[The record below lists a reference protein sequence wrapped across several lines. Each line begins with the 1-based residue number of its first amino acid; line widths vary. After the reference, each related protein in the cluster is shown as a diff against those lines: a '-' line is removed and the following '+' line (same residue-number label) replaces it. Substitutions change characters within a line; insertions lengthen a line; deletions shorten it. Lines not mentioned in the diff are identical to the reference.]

1 VVCVLL
7 LRLLTPRRYPM
18 STEHPSHASAD
29 IAARIERKW
38 ALLVVI
44 ILCVLV
50 AMTIFTGLH
59 WAMMPPSRVE
69 TVRPETL
76 NVSGEFIESN
86 LGSAVEADGSV
97 TVRIVAQQYSF
108 TPQCLLIP
116 TDTPITFRATS
127 ADVVHGFLI
136 TNTNI
141 NSMLEPGY
149 ISTFKST
156 FTQPGEHLMPCHE
169 FCGTGHQGMWAHV
182 KVIDKTA
189 FLKMANANGSRRL
202 SCVK

>member
-1 VVCVLL
+1 MAMNSASHDVAERVEKRWAMVVVAIV
-7 LRLLTPRRYPM
+7 T
-18 STEHPSHASAD
+18 
-29 IAARIERKW
+29 
-38 ALLVVI
+38 
-44 ILCVLV
+44 VLV

-76 NVSGEFIESN
+76 HVSGEFVESN
-86 LGSAVEADGSV
+86 LGSAVEPDGSV

-108 TPQCLLIP
+108 TPQCLLVP
-116 TDTPITFRATS
+116 AGTPITFRATS
-127 ADVVHGFLI
+127 SDVVHGFLI

-149 ISTFKST
+149 IATFKTT
-156 FTQPGEHLMPCHE
+156 FDKPGEHLMPCHE
-169 FCGTGHQGMWAHV
+169 FCGVGHQGMWAHV
-182 KVIDKTA
+182 KVVDKA
-189 FLKMANANGSRRL
+189 DFMQMAAGLPATSRRL